1 MDIVSAN
8 INLSSSYQLDVKS
21 ATVSA
26 GNAAPSQSGPAQS
39 PAPSA
44 APAVPAPAKSGADA
58 YLGSV
63 PTSAF
68 DDHRMKRWLARL
80 EHKLEKGDE
89 AGAEKQIEKLLGR
102 IAHMLERPGTDAI
115 RQASQGD
122 SAAPADAAVT
132 GSAVQVH
139 DEAKV
144 SLSLSFQTADGNKFS
159 IDAALDVSRDF
170 ARQQV
175 TVSKAA

>member
-1 MDIVSAN
+1 MQIVSAN
-8 INLSSSYQLDVKS
+8 INLSSSYRLDVKS

-26 GNAAPSQSGPAQS
+26 GNAAPAQSGSAQS
-39 PAPSA
+39 PATPA
-44 APAVPAPAKSGADA
+44 APAQPSSGADA

-68 DDHRMKRWLARL
+68 DDHGMKRWLARL

-102 IAHMLERPGTDAI
+102 IAHLLGRPGTDAV

-122 SAAPADAAVT
+122 SAAPAAAAVIGT
-132 GSAVQVH
+132 AVQVH

-159 IDAALDVSRDF
+159 IDAALDISRDF